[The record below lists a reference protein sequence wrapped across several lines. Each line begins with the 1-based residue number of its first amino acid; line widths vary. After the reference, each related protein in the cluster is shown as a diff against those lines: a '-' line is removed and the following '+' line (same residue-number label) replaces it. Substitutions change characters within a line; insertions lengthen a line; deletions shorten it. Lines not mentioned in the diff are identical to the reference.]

1 LSRGNLRQV
10 RVVECATK
18 YEHDGLVLGKFL
30 GIERTRRVRRR
41 VSEKSTTSLQVR
53 VVEFATDTT
62 NGLFT
67 ARCER
72 RLRVQV

>member
-1 LSRGNLRQV
+1 M
-10 RVVECATK
+10 C
-18 YEHDGLVLGKFL
+18 YEHDGLVLRKFL
-30 GIERTRRVRRR
+30 GIERTRRVRQR

-62 NGLFT
+62 DTTNGLFT